1 MKIIDY
7 IGFPSN
13 VLVED
18 QNGKREVIRFRFQ
31 CEDGDEALWFAASTE
46 CGCYAFINSNNEY
59 YFKPFTLSNDIVT
72 TITQFKNKLWK
83 N

>member
-31 CEDGDEALWFAASTE
+31 CEDCDEAL
-46 CGCYAFINSNNEY
+46 
-59 YFKPFTLSNDIVT
+59 
-72 TITQFKNKLWK
+72 
-83 N
+83 